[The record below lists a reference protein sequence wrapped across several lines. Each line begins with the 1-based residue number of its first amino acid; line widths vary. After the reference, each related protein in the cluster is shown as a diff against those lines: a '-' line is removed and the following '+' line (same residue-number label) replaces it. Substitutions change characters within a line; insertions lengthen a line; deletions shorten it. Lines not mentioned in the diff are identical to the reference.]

1 MLYISRK
8 KEHGV
13 RGAEKSGNS
22 CHSLESK
29 TREAVAKETGVS
41 PRTIANDA
49 AYAEACDKLGISTAQ
64 FDNAA
69 VVMLCDPSELAVDF
83 RTPLDD
89 LIEAEELEDHDTLDL
104 AGLRGIPVDALRV
117 FVLFLLPSDSKPT
130 SPGYWRQVTKRAAA
144 LAYSLGIEEVRK
156 FPLSKIAPAIP
167 CTRAMLSLLCVELRD
182 FASLDHRAGRS
193 DAARE
198 TYSTRARQ
206 VWNHRAV
213 MKRKKS
219 KESL

>member
-1 MLYISRK
+1 ML
-8 KEHGV
+8 
-13 RGAEKSGNS
+13 
-22 CHSLESK
+22 L
-29 TREAVAKETGVS
+29 
-41 PRTIANDA
+41 
-49 AYAEACDKLGISTAQ
+49 
-64 FDNAA
+64 
-69 VVMLCDPSELAVDF
+69 DPADLAVDS

-89 LIEAEELEDHDTLDL
+89 LIEAEEHKDHDTLDL
-104 AGLRGIPVDALRV
+104 AGLRGIPVDALKV
-117 FVLFLLPSDSKPT
+117 FVMFLLPTDTKPT

-206 VWNHRAV
+206 VWNHRAK
-213 MKRKKS
+213 MKREKS
-219 KESL
+219 KTSL